1 MQDSGSGNTPLSPI
15 EGQDKQAPLP
25 PTGQSGAAQSIG
37 NTSASGQTSSVA
49 DQVPD
54 LPPITWTASSSISP
68 QRSKKWYQIA
78 AAIFSLA
85 LVFVIIMVA
94 IKRME
99 LVSAITI
106 AVLLIVMYIALVSS
120 AKLPSRVV
128 KYTISGKGI
137 DINDKLH
144 PYSEFHSFG
153 VRRSDKLWQLVLI
166 PNRQFGMEVTPYIS
180 ETDGEKIVDMLANF
194 LPMEEV
200 PERGID
206 KLIRYLKL

>member
-25 PTGQSGAAQSIG
+25 PIGQSGAAQPIS
-37 NTSASGQTSSVA
+37 NTPTSGQTSSVA

-78 AAIFSLA
+78 AAIFSLV
-85 LVFVIIMVA
+85 LVFVIVMVA

-166 PNRQFGMEVTPYIS
+166 PNRQFGMEV
-180 ETDGEKIVDMLANF
+180 DMLANF

>member
-1 MQDSGSGNTPLSPI
+1 MGQGSTAQPVNSTPTSG
-15 EGQDKQAPLP
+15 QAP
-25 PTGQSGAAQSIG
+25 
-37 NTSASGQTSSVA
+37 SVA

-78 AAIFSLA
+78 AAIFSLV
-85 LVFVIIMVA
+85 LIFVIAMVA

-144 PYSEFHSFG
+144 PYSEFHSF
-153 VRRSDKLWQLVLI
+153 
-166 PNRQFGMEVTPYIS
+166 
-180 ETDGEKIVDMLANF
+180 
-194 LPMEEV
+194 
-200 PERGID
+200 
-206 KLIRYLKL
+206 

>member
-1 MQDSGSGNTPLSPI
+1 MPLSPI
-15 EGQDKQAPLP
+15 EGKDKQAPLP
-25 PTGQSGAAQSIG
+25 PMGQGSTAQPVNS
-37 NTSASGQTSSVA
+37 TPTSGQAPSVA

-85 LVFVIIMVA
+85 LVFVIVMVV

-128 KYTISGKGI
+128 K
-137 DINDKLH
+137 
-144 PYSEFHSFG
+144 
-153 VRRSDKLWQLVLI
+153 
-166 PNRQFGMEVTPYIS
+166 
-180 ETDGEKIVDMLANF
+180 
-194 LPMEEV
+194 
-200 PERGID
+200 
-206 KLIRYLKL
+206 

>member
-25 PTGQSGAAQSIG
+25 PMGQDNTTQPAN
-37 NTSASGQTSSVA
+37 NTSTSGQAPSVA
-49 DQVPD
+49 DRVPD

-78 AAIFSLA
+78 AAIFSLV
-85 LVFVIIMVA
+85 LVFVIVMVA

-120 AKLPSRVV
+120 ILLMTTMTMTKTSARLN
-128 KYTISGKGI
+128 IAAAI
-137 DINDKLH
+137 
-144 PYSEFHSFG
+144 
-153 VRRSDKLWQLVLI
+153 
-166 PNRQFGMEVTPYIS
+166 
-180 ETDGEKIVDMLANF
+180 
-194 LPMEEV
+194 
-200 PERGID
+200 
-206 KLIRYLKL
+206 